1 MNAELIVNSI
11 ASLIICGSI
20 FVLIVDIYASAS
32 SPISRYPLFKTFHV
46 KAGLSLT
53 AAGSLFNVLI
63 GSTPAWSEVVLNIG
77 LAFLFSW
84 ILLFYRRYFKIE
96 RPRITKRRK

>member
-1 MNAELIVNSI
+1 MNSELIINSF
-11 ASLIICGSI
+11 ASLVITVTIVILII
-20 FVLIVDIYASAS
+20 DIYTSDS
-32 SPISRYPLFKTFHV
+32 SPLSRYPLFKTFHV

>member
-11 ASLIICGSI
+11 ASLIISGSI
-20 FVLIVDIYASAS
+20 FVLIVDIYAIAS

-84 ILLFYRRYFKIE
+84 ILLFYQRYFKIE
-96 RPRITKRRK
+96 RPRITRRRK